1 MSEQLQGLQQHNR
14 QLEQL
19 NSRFAPIDLTSK
31 LRFTELRQLA
41 ERVSDRPVSEQLLS
55 RLLRAEEQYDELEQL
70 YDKMLVKYYQSV
82 SASCHE

>member
-1 MSEQLQGLQQHNR
+1 LQQHNR